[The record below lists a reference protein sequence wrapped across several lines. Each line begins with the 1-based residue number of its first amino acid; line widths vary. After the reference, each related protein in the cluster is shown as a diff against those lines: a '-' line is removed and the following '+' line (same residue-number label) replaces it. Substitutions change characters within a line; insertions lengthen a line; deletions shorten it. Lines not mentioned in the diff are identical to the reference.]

1 VLVHPECLDEAVAL
15 ADYVGS
21 TTGIIN
27 YCRDDAAEEFIIGTE
42 VGIIHRL
49 QKENPAKRF
58 YAASILADCPNM
70 KLNTL
75 EKMIWAL
82 EDMQFRVVVDE
93 PVRSRALGCIERMLA
108 IT

>member
-1 VLVHPECLDEAVAL
+1 MAL

-27 YCRDDAAEEFIIGTE
+27 YCHDDSAAEFIIGTE
-42 VGIIHRL
+42 IGIIHRL
-49 QKENPAKRF
+49 QKENPEKRF
-58 YAASILADCPNM
+58 YPASPLADCPNM

-75 EKMIWAL
+75 EKMVWAL
-82 EDMQFRVVVDE
+82 EDMQFRVTVEE
-93 PVRSRALGCIERMLA
+93 PVRSQALRSIERMLA